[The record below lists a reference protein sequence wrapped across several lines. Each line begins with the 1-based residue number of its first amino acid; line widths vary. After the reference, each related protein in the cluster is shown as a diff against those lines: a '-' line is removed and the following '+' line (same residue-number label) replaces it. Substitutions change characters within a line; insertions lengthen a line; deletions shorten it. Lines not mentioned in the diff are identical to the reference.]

1 MFPLCFRILSFH
13 HRDVWFILLHTLPA
27 VSEHRHGGQ
36 LGHDWLDQL
45 VHPLGEAGELA
56 GLGADHLDKLRH
68 LATTD
73 GAELQQ
79 RLHAAPDLL
88 LIRLTL
94 EESKIEFRTEP
105 IIFEEFSEG
114 FILPGRIAIW
124 PSQAQS
130 RRHRKPGI
138 RGNG

>member
-36 LGHDWLDQL
+36 LGHDGLDQL

-56 GLGADHLDKLRH
+56 GLGPDHLDKLRH
-68 LATTD
+68 LATSD
-73 GAELQQ
+73 SAELKQ

-94 EESKIEFRTEP
+94 KKRAKWNLEP
-105 IIFEEFSEG
+105 NRSLKNLS
-114 FILPGRIAIW
+114 FILPGRTA
-124 PSQAQS
+124 
-130 RRHRKPGI
+130 R
-138 RGNG
+138 

>member
-36 LGHDWLDQL
+36 LGHDWLNQL

-56 GLGADHLDKLRH
+56 GLGPDHLDKLRH
-68 LATTD
+68 LATSN

-79 RLHAAPDLL
+79 GLHAAPDLL
-88 LIRLTL
+88 LIRLAL
-94 EESKIEFRTEP
+94 
-105 IIFEEFSEG
+105 
-114 FILPGRIAIW
+114 
-124 PSQAQS
+124 Q
-130 RRHRKPGI
+130 
-138 RGNG
+138 NVC

>member
-36 LGHDWLDQL
+36 LGHDGLDQL

-56 GLGADHLDKLRH
+56 GLGPDHLDKLRH
-68 LATTD
+68 RATTD
-73 GAELQQ
+73 SAELQQ

-94 EESKIEFRTEP
+94 EKSKIEFRTEP
-105 IIFEEFSEG
+105 IFEEFSES
-114 FILPGRIAIW
+114 FILPGRIA
-124 PSQAQS
+124 
-130 RRHRKPGI
+130 R
-138 RGNG
+138 